1 MTVGILTADLSIDGA
16 FSLKEKRMVL
26 RRIRDRVRHKF
37 NVSLAEV
44 DGHNTWNYSRLGVA
58 VVANQQKHANQVLS
72 KVAELLETIRGCT
85 VEDIDIE
92 FL

>member
-1 MTVGILTADLSIDGA
+1 MVIGVLTIDLNIDGA

-26 RRIRDRVRHKF
+26 RRIRDRVRHRF

-44 DGHNTWNYSRLGVA
+44 DGNQVWNYSRLGIA

-72 KVAELLETIRGCT
+72 KVLELIETIRGCT
-85 VEDIDIE
+85 VEDVETE

>member
-1 MTVGILTADLSIDGA
+1 MDISIDGA

-26 RRIRDRVRHKF
+26 RSIRDRVRHKF

-44 DGHNTWNYSRLGVA
+44 DGHDVWNYSRLGVA

-85 VEDIDIE
+85 VEDVDIE

>member
-1 MTVGILTADLSIDGA
+1 MTIGVLTVDISIDGA

-26 RRIRDRVRHKF
+26 RSIRDRVRHKF

-44 DGHNTWNYSRLGVA
+44 DGHDLWNYSRLGVA

-72 KVAELLETIRGCT
+72 KVVELLETIRGCT
-85 VEDIDIE
+85 VEDLDTE

>member
-1 MTVGILTADLSIDGA
+1 MIIGVLTVDIGIDGA

-26 RRIRDRVRHKF
+26 RSIRDRVRHKF

-44 DGHNTWNYSRLGVA
+44 DGHDVWNYSRLGVA
-58 VVANQQKHANQVLS
+58 VVTNQQKHANQVLS

-85 VEDIDIE
+85 VEDVDIE

>member
-1 MTVGILTADLSIDGA
+1 MIIGVLTVDISIDGA

-26 RRIRDRVRHKF
+26 RSIRDRVRHKF

-44 DGHNTWNYSRLGVA
+44 DGHDVWNYSRLGVA

-85 VEDIDIE
+85 VEDVDIE